1 MGHYVTFGS
10 RILRYTLK
18 EDESMK
24 KSFKRAMSMFLC
36 LTMVLGL
43 FYFAPEASAA
53 TDSSGYECTGSVEQ
67 LLKGSTDAVAGQNYR
82 IVNNDDIIALADY
95 VAAGRNT
102 KGVTFYLK
110 ADVDMR
116 RNTWNGIGTSQYA
129 FEGTLDGCGYAVVG
143 LITYLFKNAGSSAV
157 IMNLGVNGVSNGADA
172 AGIASTL
179 SGKIVNCWSS
189 VRVNG
194 TGNNGGIAAIVS
206 GGRIINCTNY
216 GKVSGTGNIG
226 AIAGKVTSA
235 EISCAYY
242 TYYSAD
248 SDIGS
253 RDDGS
258 SVDTMR
264 FASSPTM
271 CPTEAEKTV
280 GGVTSDDLLTLLNA
294 WVSADSGTR
303 WRKWVFDTTADNI
316 ERVDGKYPMLAYPG
330 YVAETPL
337 YTDSVPMSTL
347 YESGADAQ
355 AGICY
360 SINDVEEL
368 EMLANFV
375 NAGHNTED
383 ATFFLTTDL
392 SVVVNGS
399 FYKGE
404 SWVPIGSSEINS
416 FKGIF
421 DGQGFVIN
429 ELMITDN
436 KDSAGLFGYVNST
449 QAVIKNL
456 GVGGGISGKDYA
468 GGIVGFLRAGTIE
481 NCWVSM
487 NVDGDK
493 STGCIAGY
501 MDDAKIYNCAAYGT
515 ATDNHKYGAI
525 VGQSTVN
532 STVQYCYYSDDNS
545 DVSGTPTVGTYGI
558 NAPFK
563 VASGEYNLTKSINIS
578 GQKTLKVLNAL
589 NYWVDT
595 LGKGQNMRHW
605 KQDKS
610 AESIAR
616 VRGSFPV
623 HIYFNDS
630 TPLEYISE
638 SSEDTERT
646 DNPYNVIYK
655 CTATMT
661 ELYNSKSDALAGGN
675 YSISTADE
683 MGLLSKYVQE
693 GYSTRK
699 ANFYLT
705 DNINI
710 TTQGID
716 TEGAGWVPI
725 GTTLNNHQ
733 GISTITYFRGNFD
746 GCGYTVTGLY
756 IVSDYIDMAGL
767 FGQCWGSTIRNLGV
781 AGEILGDD
789 EIGGIVGRAND
800 CVIENCWSSVIIQ
813 ASTEVGGIVG
823 YAHNSTISN
832 CGAYGPLYTTSDEG
846 EKSGFVGRS
855 NGSTFN
861 NCYYLYGLIDDFYN
875 KTDKDSVF
883 NDCMYFKYDTDGTQ
897 KCTLQ
902 KAVTVDSYTGDDM
915 LEAFNAWVY
924 KQNNE
929 LYCSWHTASSVNEI
943 PGANGYFPVLVNP
956 KQSGTGAD
964 DGYCGDY
971 EATNTMRALYSTRSD
986 GIKGGCYSISNMDD
1000 LVAFRKY
1007 VNEGYK
1013 TSDIIFFMTHDIDMS
1028 VSYSAASGISW
1039 TPIGTVKEPFK
1050 GIFDG
1055 QGYTIKFLYIS
1066 SSADDQGLFGHVTG
1080 LDAVIK
1086 NLGISGTVTS
1096 KGVNSAAICADFNFG
1111 TIANCWSSC
1120 SVAGAS
1126 NTGGIIGGGNMG
1138 TVVNCTS
1145 YGVVNGASTYGAIAG
1160 APVGTKLKYCYYL
1173 YGSCQ
1178 QGYPT
1183 DGDYSV
1189 LYPTVQSFNGTGAVC
1204 ILADYVNVEGTR
1216 TKNASSALKIY
1227 VDAHPETNYC
1237 YWSIGDSEEYY
1248 LQGVTGFPVL
1258 ISASDTKGEH
1268 DYKQYQAVFNE
1279 KKYFSVLSALKD
1291 ANAAEGGGEVTLLI
1305 NAQLKNRED
1314 IAFDDDV
1321 TLNTADFTLIIMSN
1335 VSVTSMNQLL
1345 GTFVV
1350 KNAGLINLNGDK
1362 FIYSHSKADDT
1373 CNSAFYSQESL
1384 TIQTVKTD
1392 DPTAYDLTFYSGEF
1406 IVNAALDS
1414 GNPHRIPGGSKLTI
1428 QERAT
1433 LNVETNARIRTT
1445 GGAEIYDYGTI
1456 KIGNATLDPNKGSR
1470 IVGVLEDKSGKV
1482 SLPFVYYEGYHLR
1495 GWSANDELYA
1505 AGSLVDVPTAT
1516 TFTASWAIGERVDP
1530 YPGDDSYNDDGELVY
1545 EFTINVIQTAGG
1557 TISPDTMN
1565 AARGEALTFTVE
1577 ASAGYYIKN
1586 VLVDGESVTLDDKS
1600 AYQFISVG
1608 EDHSITALFAK
1619 SMNSDYNSYINR
1631 FTDVKLSDWCYNNIR
1646 FVYTMGLMNGTTDT
1660 TFSPDSPTKR
1670 AQFIT
1675 TLWRLSGSPVVPGSE
1690 CSFNDVQ
1697 SGSYCYE
1704 AVRWGVAN
1712 GIINGFSET
1721 RFAPDGQITREQLIT
1736 MLFRYSKNYAGDDIS
1751 QYDSANILG
1760 YSDVLKISKGMTQAF
1775 QWGIGSGVINGTSDT
1790 TLSPQGTA
1798 TRAQIAAMLSRYC
1811 NKFILKIPVMM

>member
-1 MGHYVTFGS
+1 
-10 RILRYTLK
+10 
-18 EDESMK
+18 MK
-24 KSFKRAMSMFLC
+24 KSFERVLSMFLC
-36 LTMVLGL
+36 LTMVLGM
-43 FYFAPEASAA
+43 FCFAPEASAA
-53 TDSSGYECTGSVEQ
+53 DSSGYECTGSVEQ
-67 LLKGSTDAVAGQNYR
+67 LLKGSTDAAAGENYR

-116 RNTWNGIGTSQYA
+116 RNTWNGIGTSRYA

-143 LITYLFKNAGSSAV
+143 LITYLFKNAGSNAV

-172 AGIASTL
+172 AGVASTL
-179 SGKIVNCWSS
+179 SGKVVNCWSA
-189 VRVNG
+189 VNVNG
-194 TGNNGGIAAIVS
+194 TGNNGGIAAVVS
-206 GGRIINCTNY
+206 GGKIINCTNY
-216 GKVSGTGNIG
+216 GTVAGSGNVG
-226 AIAGKVTSA
+226 AIAGQISRA

-248 SDIGS
+248 KNVGKSDTF
-253 RDDGS
+253 S

-264 FASSPTM
+264 FASSPTV
-271 CPTEAEKTV
+271 CPTEAKKTV
-280 GGVTSDDLLTLLNA
+280 GNVTSDDLLALLNA
-294 WVSADSGTR
+294 WVSADGGAKL
-303 WRKWVFDTTADNI
+303 RKWVFSTDDASV
-316 ERVDGKYPMLAYPG
+316 ERLGGKYPMVAYPG
-330 YVAETPL
+330 YVSETPV
-337 YTDSVPMSTL
+337 YTNSVTMSTL
-347 YESGADAQ
+347 YESGTDAQ
-355 AGICY
+355 SGICY
-360 SINDVEEL
+360 SISDVEEL
-368 EMLANFV
+368 EMLASFV
-375 NAGHNTED
+375 NGGHNTEG
-383 ATFFLTTDL
+383 ATFFLTADL

-404 SWVPIGSSEINS
+404 SWVPIGSSEENS
-416 FKGIF
+416 FKGVF

-429 ELMITDN
+429 ELIIN
-436 KDSAGLFGYVNST
+436 KSNDPAGLFGYVNSSK
-449 QAVIKNL
+449 AVIKNV
-456 GVGGGISGKDYA
+456 GVGGGITANAYA
-468 GGIVGFLRAGTIE
+468 GGIVGFLRAGTVE
-481 NCWVSM
+481 NCWTSLDV
-487 NVDGDK
+487 NGDK
-493 STGCIAGY
+493 AAGGIAGY
-501 MDDAKIYNCAAYGT
+501 MDNAKIYNCAVYGT

-525 VGQSTVN
+525 AGESTVN

-545 DVSGTPTVGTYGI
+545 AASGTPSAGTYGI
-558 NAPFK
+558 NVSFK
-563 VASGEYNLTKSINIS
+563 VTNGQYNLTRSVNIS

-595 LGKGQNMRHW
+595 LGSGQNMRHW
-605 KQDKS
+605 KQDIS
-610 AESIAR
+610 AESVAR
-616 VRGSFPV
+616 LRGSFPA

-630 TPLEYISE
+630 STLEYISE
-638 SSEDTERT
+638 TTEETEDRS

-661 ELYNSKSDALAGGN
+661 ELYNSKTDALSGGN

-693 GYSTRK
+693 GYATK
-699 ANFYLT
+699 GANFYLT

-756 IVSDYIDMAGL
+756 IVSDFIDMAGL

-789 EIGGIVGRAND
+789 EVGGIVGRANE
-800 CVIENCWSSVIIQ
+800 CTIENCWSSVIIQ
-813 ASTEVGGIVG
+813 ASTEVGSIVG

-861 NCYYLYGLIDDFYN
+861 NCYYLYGLIDAFYN
-875 KTDKDSVF
+875 QADSKSVF

-902 KAVTVDSYTGDDM
+902 KAITVDSYTGDDM
-915 LEAFNAWVY
+915 LEALNAWVY
-924 KQNNE
+924 MQNNE

-956 KQSGTGAD
+956 KQSGTGGD

-986 GIKGGCYSISNMDD
+986 GVKGGCYSISNLED

-1028 VSYSAASGISW
+1028 VQYSAASGSSW
-1039 TPIGTVKEPFK
+1039 TPVGTASEPFR

-1055 QGYTIKFLYIS
+1055 QGYTLKYLYIS
-1066 SSADDQGLFGHVTG
+1066 SNADDQGFFGHVTG
-1080 LDAVIK
+1080 TNAVVK
-1086 NLGISGTVTS
+1086 NLGISGAVTS
-1096 KGVNSAAICADFNFG
+1096 KGKNTAAICADFNFG

-1120 SVAGAS
+1120 SVAGAANS
-1126 NTGGIIGGGNMG
+1126 GGIIGGGNMG
-1138 TVVNCTS
+1138 SVINCTS
-1145 YGVVNGASTYGAIAG
+1145 YGAVNGATTYGAIAG
-1160 APVGTKLKYCYYL
+1160 APVGTQLKYCYFL

-1189 LYPTVQSFNGTGAVC
+1189 AYPTVQSFNGTGAVC
-1204 ILADYVNVEGTR
+1204 ILADYVTVEGTR
-1216 TKNASSALKIY
+1216 TKNASSALKLY

-1258 ISASDTKGEH
+1258 ISASDTKGDH
-1268 DYKQYQAVFNE
+1268 DYKQYQAIFND
-1279 KKYFSVLSALKD
+1279 KKYYSVLSALKD
-1291 ANAAEGGGEVTLLI
+1291 ANAASGGGEVTLLI

-1314 IAFDDDV
+1314 ISIDDDV
-1321 TLNTADFTLIIMSN
+1321 TLNTADYTLIIMSN
-1335 VSVTSMNQLL
+1335 VSVNSMNRLL
-1345 GTFVV
+1345 GTFVI
-1350 KNAGLINLNGDK
+1350 KSGGLINLGGDK
-1362 FIYSHSKADDT
+1362 FIYSHSKADDS
-1373 CNSAFYSQESL
+1373 CNSAFYSKESL
-1384 TIQTVKTD
+1384 TIQTVRTG

-1406 IVNAALDS
+1406 IVNAALES
-1414 GNPHRIPGGSKLTI
+1414 GNPHKIPGGSKLTI
-1428 QERAT
+1428 QSRAT
-1433 LNVETNARIRTT
+1433 LNVEKNARIRTT

-1470 IVGVLEDKSGKV
+1470 MVGVLEDKSGTV
-1482 SLPFVYYEGYHLR
+1482 SLPFVYYKGYHLR
-1495 GWSANDELYA
+1495 GWTANDELYA
-1505 AGSLVDVPTAT
+1505 AGSKVEVTTAT

-1530 YPGDDSYNDDGELVY
+1530 YPGDDSYDDGELTY
-1545 EFTINVIQTAGG
+1545 DFTINVIQSTGG
-1557 TISPDTMN
+1557 TISPRTMN

-1577 ASAGYYIKN
+1577 ASSGYYIKN
-1586 VLVDGESVTLDDKS
+1586 VLVDGKSVTLDDNS
-1600 AYQFISVG
+1600 AYQFVSIG
-1608 EDHSITALFAK
+1608 EDHTITALFAK
-1619 SMNSDYNSYINR
+1619 QNNSDYSSYVNH
-1631 FTDVKLSDWCYNNIR
+1631 FTDVKSSDWCYNNIR
-1646 FVYTMGLMNGTTDT
+1646 FVYTMGLMNGTTVT

-1670 AQFIT
+1670 SQFIT
-1675 TLWRLSGSPVVPGSE
+1675 TLWRLSGSPIVPGSG
-1690 CSFNDVQ
+1690 CQFNDVA
-1697 SGSYCYE
+1697 SDSFCYE

-1712 GIINGFSET
+1712 GIIYGYSDT
-1721 RFAPDGQITREQLIT
+1721 RFGPNGQITREQLIT
-1736 MLFRYSKNYAGDDIS
+1736 MIFRYSKNYAGDDVS
-1751 QYDSANILG
+1751 QYDTANILG

-1775 QWGIGSGVINGTSDT
+1775 QWGIGSGVINGTSAT

-1811 NKFILKIPVMM
+1811 NKFILKIPVAM

>member
-1 MGHYVTFGS
+1 MGHYVTLRA
-10 RILRYTLK
+10 RILVDTLK

-24 KSFKRAMSMFLC
+24 NSVKRVLSMFLC
-36 LTMVLGL
+36 LTMVLGP
-43 FYFAPEASAA
+43 FSFAPEASASP
-53 TDSSGYECTGSVEQ
+53 DSSGYECTGSVEQ
-67 LLKGSTDAVAGQNYR
+67 LLKGSSDAAAGQNYR

-116 RNTWNGIGTSQYA
+116 RNTWNGIGTSEYA

-143 LITYLFKNAGSSAV
+143 LKTYLFRNAGSSAV
-157 IMNLGVNGVSNGADA
+157 VMNLGVNGVSNGADA

-179 SGKIVNCWSS
+179 SGKLVNCWSA

-194 TGNNGGIAAIVS
+194 TGNNGGLAAIVN
-206 GGRIINCTNY
+206 GGKIINCTNY
-216 GKVSGTGNIG
+216 GTVSGSGSVG
-226 AIAGKVTSA
+226 AIAGKVTGA

-248 SDIGS
+248 EVVGS
-253 RDDGS
+253 RDSAS
-258 SVDTMR
+258 SIDSMR

-271 CPTEAEKTV
+271 CPTETEKTV
-280 GGVTSDDLLTLLNA
+280 GGVTSDDLLALLNA

-303 WRKWVFDTTADNI
+303 WRKWVFNTDAETV
-316 ERVDGKYPMLAYPG
+316 ERVGGKYPMLAYSG
-330 YVAETPL
+330 YVSESPV
-337 YTDSVPMSTL
+337 YKDSVPMSTL
-347 YESGADAQ
+347 YESGTDAQ
-355 AGICY
+355 SGICY
-360 SINDVEEL
+360 SIGDVEEL
-368 EMLANFV
+368 EMLASFV
-375 NAGHNTED
+375 NAGHNTEG
-383 ATFFLTTDL
+383 ATFFLTADL
-392 SVVVNGS
+392 SIVANGS

-404 SWVPIGSSEINS
+404 SWVPIGSSELNS
-416 FKGIF
+416 FRGIF
-421 DGQGFVIN
+421 DGQGYVIN
-429 ELMITDN
+429 ELIINGDV
-436 KDSAGLFGYVNST
+436 DSGGLFGYVNGED
-449 QAVIKNL
+449 AVIKNV
-456 GVGGGISGKDYA
+456 GVGGGVTSKDYA
-468 GGIVGFLRAGTIE
+468 GGIVGLLRAGTVE

-487 NVDGDK
+487 NVNGDK
-493 STGCIAGY
+493 ATGGIVGY
-501 MDDAKIYNCAAYGT
+501 MDAGRIYNCAAYGT
-515 ATDNHKYGAI
+515 ATDNHRYGGI
-525 VGQSTVN
+525 VGQSTAN

-545 DVSGTPTVGTYGI
+545 DVSGTPGTGTYGI
-558 NAPFK
+558 NVSFK
-563 VASGEYNLTKSINIS
+563 ASSGEYNLTRSVNIS
-578 GQKTLKVLNAL
+578 GQKTLKLLNAL
-589 NYWVDT
+589 NYWTDT

-610 AESIAR
+610 AASIAR

-638 SSEDTERT
+638 SSEDINRT

-756 IVSDYIDMAGL
+756 IVSDFIDMAGL

-789 EIGGIVGRAND
+789 EVGGIVGRAND

-855 NGSTFN
+855 NGSTFT
-861 NCYYLYGLIDDFYN
+861 NCYYLYGLIDAFYN

-883 NDCMYFKYDTDGTQ
+883 TDCMYFKYDADGTQ

-902 KAVTVDSYTGDDM
+902 KAITVDSYTGDDM

-929 LYCSWHTASSVNEI
+929 LYCSWHLASSINEI

-986 GIKGGCYSISNMDD
+986 GVEGGCYSISNLDD

-1013 TSDIIFFMTHDIDMS
+1013 TSGIIFFMTHDIDMS
-1028 VSYSAASGISW
+1028 VSYSAASGSSW
-1039 TPIGTVKEPFK
+1039 TPVGTVKEPFK

-1055 QGYTIKFLYIS
+1055 QGYTLKYLYINS
-1066 SSADDQGLFGHVTG
+1066 NADDQGFFGQVTG
-1080 LDAVIK
+1080 LNAVVK
-1086 NLGISGTVTS
+1086 NLGISGSVTS
-1096 KGVNSAAICADFNFG
+1096 TGVNSAAICADFNFG

-1120 SVAGAS
+1120 TVAGAS
-1126 NTGGIIGGGNMG
+1126 NSGGIIGGGNMG

-1160 APVGTKLKYCYYL
+1160 APVGTQLKYCYYL

-1178 QGYPT
+1178 KGYPT

-1189 LYPTVQSFNGTGAVC
+1189 LYPTVQSFNGTGAAC

-1216 TKNASSALKIY
+1216 SKNASAALKLY
-1227 VDAHPETNYC
+1227 VDAHPEVNYC

-1268 DYKQYQAVFNE
+1268 DYKQYQAQFKD

-1321 TLNTADFTLIIMSN
+1321 SINTGDFTLIIMSN
-1335 VSVTSMNQLL
+1335 VSVSSMNQLL

-1350 KNAGLINLNGDK
+1350 KNAGLISLDGDK
-1362 FIYSHSKADDT
+1362 FIYSHSKADDS
-1373 CNSAFYSQESL
+1373 CNSAFYSKESL

-1392 DPTAYDLTFYSGEF
+1392 DPAAYDLTFYSGEF
-1406 IVNAALDS
+1406 IVNAALES
-1414 GNPHRIPGGSKLTI
+1414 GNPHKIPAGSKLTI
-1428 QERAT
+1428 KERAT
-1433 LNVETNARIRTT
+1433 LNVERNARIRTT

-1456 KIGNATLDPNKGSR
+1456 KIGNATLERNKGSR
-1470 IVGVLEDKSGKV
+1470 MVGVLEDKSGMV
-1482 SLPFVYYEGYHLR
+1482 SLPFIYYEGYHLR
-1495 GWSANDELYA
+1495 GWMANEELYA
-1505 AGSLVDVPTAT
+1505 AGSSVEVKEAT
-1516 TFTASWAIGERVDP
+1516 TFTATWAIGERADP
-1530 YPGDDSYNDDGELVY
+1530 YPGDDSYTDDEPGY
-1545 EFTINVIQTAGG
+1545 EYTINVVQSTGG
-1557 TISPDTMN
+1557 TISPETCN
-1565 AARGEALTFTVE
+1565 AKRGEALTFTVQ
-1577 ASAGYYIKN
+1577 ASEGYYIKN
-1586 VLVDGESVTLDDKS
+1586 VLVDGKSVTLDDKS
-1600 AYQFISVG
+1600 AYQFISIG
-1608 EDHSITALFAK
+1608 DDHTITALFARY
-1619 SMNSDYNSYINR
+1619 MNSDYNSYINK
-1631 FTDVKLSDWCYNNIR
+1631 FSDVKYSDWFYNNVR
-1646 FVYTMGLMNGTTDT
+1646 FAYTMGLMNGTGGTS
-1660 TFSPDSPTKR
+1660 FSPEEPTMR

-1675 TLWRLSGSPVVPGSE
+1675 VLWRMSGSPVMPGSG
-1690 CSFNDVQ
+1690 CSFLDV
-1697 SGSYCYE
+1697 SSSSYYYE

-1712 GIINGFSET
+1712 GIINGYSATQFGS
-1721 RFAPDGQITREQLIT
+1721 DGQITREQLIT
-1736 MLFRYSKNYAGDDIS
+1736 MLFRYAKNYAGDDVS
-1751 QYDSANILG
+1751 KHDTTNILG
-1760 YSDVLKISKGMTQAF
+1760 YSDVLKISQGMTQPF
-1775 QWGIGSGVINGTSDT
+1775 QWGIGAGVINGTSDT

-1798 TRAQIAAMLSRYC
+1798 TRAQVAAILSRYC
-1811 NKFILKIPVMM
+1811 NQFVLKIPVIM

>member
-1 MGHYVTFGS
+1 
-10 RILRYTLK
+10 
-18 EDESMK
+18 MK
-24 KSFKRAMSMFLC
+24 KSFKRALSMFLC
-36 LTMVLGL
+36 LSMVLGL

-102 KGVTFYLK
+102 NGVTFYLK

-172 AGIASTL
+172 AGIASVL

-194 TGNNGGIAAIVS
+194 TGNNGGIAAIVN
-206 GGRIINCTNY
+206 GGKIINSTNY

-226 AIAGKVTSA
+226 AIAGKVTVA

-248 SDIGS
+248 SDV
-253 RDDGS
+253 GS
-258 SVDTMR
+258 SDAASSLDTMR

-280 GGVTSDDLLTLLNA
+280 GGVTSDDLLALLNA

-303 WRKWVFDTTADNI
+303 WRKWVFDTTADSI

-360 SINDVEEL
+360 SISDVEEL
-368 EMLANFV
+368 EMLASFV

-404 SWVPIGSSEINS
+404 SWVPIGSSEVNS

-429 ELMITDN
+429 ELIITDN

-493 STGCIAGY
+493 ATGCIAGY

-563 VASGEYNLTKSINIS
+563 VESGEYNLTKSVNIN

-756 IVSDYIDMAGL
+756 IVSDFIDMAGL

-861 NCYYLYGLIDDFYN
+861 NCYYLYGLIDAFYN
-875 KTDKDSVF
+875 KTDSKSVF
-883 NDCMYFKYDTDGTQ
+883 NNCMYFKYDTDGTQ

-902 KAVTVDSYTGDDM
+902 KAVTVDSYTGDDL
-915 LEAFNAWVY
+915 LEVLNAWVY
-924 KQNNE
+924 MQNNE

-956 KQSGTGAD
+956 KQSGTGGD

-971 EATNTMRALYSTRSD
+971 EATNTMRGLYSTRSD
-986 GIKGGCYSISNMDD
+986 GVKGGCYSISNLED

-1007 VNEGYK
+1007 VNEGYR

-1028 VSYSAASGISW
+1028 VQYSAASGSSW
-1039 TPIGTVKEPFK
+1039 TPVGTSSEPFK

-1055 QGYTIKFLYIS
+1055 QGYTLKYLYIS
-1066 SSADDQGLFGHVTG
+1066 SNADDQGFFGHVTG
-1080 LDAVIK
+1080 TNAVVK
-1086 NLGISGTVTS
+1086 NLGISGAVTS
-1096 KGVNSAAICADFNFG
+1096 KGKNTAAICADFNFG
-1111 TIANCWSSC
+1111 TIANCWTSC

-1126 NTGGIIGGGNMG
+1126 NSGGIIGGGNMG
-1138 TVVNCTS
+1138 TVINCTS
-1145 YGVVNGASTYGAIAG
+1145 YGAVNGASTYGAIAG
-1160 APVGTKLKYCYYL
+1160 APVGTQLKYCYFL

-1189 LYPTVQSFNGTGAVC
+1189 AYPTVQSFNGTGAVC
-1204 ILADYVNVEGTR
+1204 ILADYVTVEGTR
-1216 TKNASSALKIY
+1216 TKNASSALKLY

-1258 ISASDTKGEH
+1258 ISASDTKGDK
-1268 DYKQYQAVFNE
+1268 DYKQYQAVFND
-1279 KKYFSVLSALKD
+1279 KKYFSVLTALKD
-1291 ANAAEGGGEVTLLI
+1291 ANAASGGGEVTLLI
-1305 NAQLKNRED
+1305 NAQLKTNED
-1314 IAFDDDV
+1314 ISIDDDV
-1321 TLNTADFTLIIMSN
+1321 TLNTANFSLIIMSN
-1335 VSVTSMNQLL
+1335 VSVNSMNRLL
-1345 GTFVV
+1345 GTFII
-1350 KNAGLINLNGDK
+1350 KSGGLINLNGDK
-1362 FIYSHSKADDT
+1362 FIYSHSKADDS
-1373 CNSAFYSQESL
+1373 CNSAFYSKESL

-1392 DPTAYDLTFYSGEF
+1392 DPTAYDLAFYSGEF
-1406 IVNAALDS
+1406 IVNAALES
-1414 GNPHRIPGGSKLTI
+1414 GNPHKIPGGSKLTI

-1433 LNVETNARIRTT
+1433 LNVEKNARIRTT

-1470 IVGVLEDKSGKV
+1470 MVGVLEDKSGTV
-1482 SLPFVYYEGYHLR
+1482 SLPFIYYKGYHLR
-1495 GWSANDELYA
+1495 GWLANDELYA
-1505 AGSLVDVPTAT
+1505 AGSKVEVTTAT

-1530 YPGDDSYNDDGELVY
+1530 YPGDDSYDDGDLTY
-1545 EFTINVIQTAGG
+1545 EFTINVIQTEGG
-1557 TISPDTMN
+1557 TISPKTMN

-1577 ASAGYYIKN
+1577 ASSGYYIKN
-1586 VLVDGESVTLDDKS
+1586 VLVDGKSVTLNEKS
-1600 AYQFISVG
+1600 AYQFISIG
-1608 EDHSITALFAK
+1608 EDHTITALFAK
-1619 SMNSDYNSYINR
+1619 QSNSGYNSYVNR
-1631 FTDVKLSDWCYNNIR
+1631 FTDVKLSDWCYDNIR
-1646 FVYTMGLMNGTTDT
+1646 FVYTMGLMYGTTDT
-1660 TFSPDSPTKR
+1660 TFSPTSPTKR
-1670 AQFIT
+1670 SQFIT
-1675 TLWRLSGSPVVPGSE
+1675 TLWRLSGSPVVPGSG
-1690 CSFNDVQ
+1690 CQFTDVQ
-1697 SGSYCYE
+1697 SGSFCYE

-1712 GIINGFSET
+1712 GIIYGYSET
-1721 RFAPDGQITREQLIT
+1721 QFGTNGQITREQLVT
-1736 MLFRYSKNYAGDDIS
+1736 MLFRYSKNYAGDDVS
-1751 QYDSANILG
+1751 QYDTANILG

-1775 QWGIGSGVINGTSDT
+1775 QWGIGSGVISGTTST
-1790 TLSPQGTA
+1790 TLTPQGTA

-1811 NKFILKIPVMM
+1811 NKFILKVPVAL